1 MMIKDSLLTDSALWL
16 RIDKLKKFLLAL
28 RCLFTVLPMA
38 MNDKMQCLLDEIES
52 EYTFTRGMTGKGKID
67 PRVKA
72 AIAKVPREKFVPDTY
87 IDSAFYNGPLPI
99 GHGQTIS
106 QPYIVAIMTDLLE
119 LEADDT
125 VLEIG
130 TGSGYQAAIL
140 AQICRQVYSIEYVAA
155 LADKAR
161 SRLKKL
167 GYDNIEIMA
176 GNGYHGWPEHAPY
189 DGIIVTA
196 AASQIPPPLIKQ
208 LKPGGRIVIPVGRP
222 YSYQE
227 LVLVKKDEEG
237 KIKTK
242 DVLSVAFVPFQ
253 AERDED

>member
-1 MMIKDSLLTDSALWL
+1 M
-16 RIDKLKKFLLAL
+16 LAV
-28 RCLFTVLPMA
+28 RCLFTVLLMT
-38 MNDKMQCLLDEIES
+38 MNEKLQRLLDEIES

-67 PRVKA
+67 PRVKD
-72 AIAKVPREKFVPDTY
+72 AIARVPREKFVPTTY
-87 IDSAFYNGPLPI
+87 LDSAFYNGPLPI

-119 LEADDT
+119 LDADDS

-130 TGSGYQAAIL
+130 TGSGYQAAVL
-140 AQICRQVYSIEYVAA
+140 AQVCRQVYSIEYVRA

-161 SRLKKL
+161 ARLKKL
-167 GYDNIEIMA
+167 GYDNIETRA

-196 AASQIPPPLIKQ
+196 AATQIPGPLIEQ
-208 LKPGGRIVIPVGRP
+208 LKPGGRMVIPVGRP

-227 LVLVKKDEEG
+227 LVLVKKNEDGE
-237 KIKTK
+237 ITVK
-242 DVLSVAFVPFQ
+242 DILSVAFVPFQ
-253 AERDED
+253 GEGDEN